1 MILVA
6 GTIDVD
12 PERRAEALEAGKPHV
27 AGTRTQKGC
36 VAYVWSADPTV
47 EGRIVVYEH
56 WESEADLAAHFK
68 NEHYLNMRETIGS
81 FGLRGFDV
89 SKFRVDH
96 REPVYDPTGT
106 PRADFFTDPGQE

>member
-27 AGTRTQKGC
+27 AGTRSQQGC
-36 VAYVWSADPTV
+36 VSYVWSADPTV

-56 WESEADLAAHFK
+56 WESEAALASHFK
-68 NEHYLNMRETIGS
+68 NEHYLNMRETIAS
-81 FGLRGFDV
+81 FGLRGADV

-96 REPVYDPTGT
+96 REPVYDSTGT
-106 PRADFFTDPGQE
+106 PRADFFTDASEE